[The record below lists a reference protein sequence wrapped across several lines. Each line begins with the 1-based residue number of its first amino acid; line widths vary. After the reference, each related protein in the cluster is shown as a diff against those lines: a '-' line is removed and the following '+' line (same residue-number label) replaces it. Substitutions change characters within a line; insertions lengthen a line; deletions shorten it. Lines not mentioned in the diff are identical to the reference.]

1 MNPSLTLR
9 NRFRQGKEAICNSYN
24 RWMMSIWVTG
34 MVTCMSI
41 DPTLCAPSMSSIFTK
56 MLDIIYE
63 IAFYVG
69 AVVVVMGI
77 FNWVLAMKDENADG
91 QSRAIKFVVIG
102 IALVALKTLLKP
114 IVDSLTY
121 T

>member
-1 MNPSLTLR
+1 MIATTVQCLR
-9 NRFRQGKEAICNSYN
+9 NGKEKLSQSIN
-24 RWMMSIWVTG
+24 RWYMSIWAAG
-34 MVTCMSI
+34 MVTMMSVE
-41 DPTLCAPSMSSIFTK
+41 PTLCAPSMKEIFNS

-69 AVVVVMGI
+69 AVICVMGI

-102 IALVALKTLLKP
+102 IALVALKTLLRP
-114 IVDSLTY
+114 IVSQLVY
-121 T
+121 